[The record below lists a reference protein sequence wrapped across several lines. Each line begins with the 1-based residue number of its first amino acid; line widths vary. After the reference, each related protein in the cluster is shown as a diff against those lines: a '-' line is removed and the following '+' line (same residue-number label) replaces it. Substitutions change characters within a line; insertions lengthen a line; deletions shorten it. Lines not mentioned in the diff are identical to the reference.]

1 MKHIKLIIAVHVV
14 FLALIIAAF
23 LPALKSDDEGYKTKT
38 LVEVPAQ
45 QANVMTEKMASENVA
60 TELVIDPTP
69 VDATEVAVIQ
79 DQPTS
84 VTMMK
89 DNIEEEVVPAKAV
102 VNEST
107 STTEAAIAAQEM
119 GAPEQQQPIIEPS
132 VTVTPRVKSTSSSVV
147 AGLYSVVDG
156 NKLDA
161 SSYAG
166 FKLFRNWCA
175 RCHGTYGQGMVG
187 PNLADSLKIISK
199 EQFYDTVENGK
210 SGRIGSM
217 PSWKANVQVMENMDQ
232 LYAYLKARS
241 DGAIG
246 VIKPQKQ

>member
-1 MKHIKLIIAVHVV
+1 MKHIKVIIAVHVV

-23 LPALKSDDEGYKTKT
+23 LPALKSGDEGYKTKNIA
-38 LVEVPAQ
+38 VVPAQ
-45 QANVMTEKMASENVA
+45 QADEVTQEMVSE
-60 TELVIDPTP
+60 ELVTEMMVEAEA
-69 VDATEVAVIQ
+69 VDVPEVAVIL
-79 DQPTS
+79 DQPNS
-84 VTMMK
+84 VTM
-89 DNIEEEVVPAKAV
+89 IEVDRVKEEVVAAEST
-102 VNEST
+102 VNES
-107 STTEAAIAAQEM
+107 
-119 GAPEQQQPIIEPS
+119 
-132 VTVTPRVKSTSSSVV
+132 VTVPEDTAAVEEIVVKELPLVASTEPETKAAEASAV

-199 EQFYDTVENGK
+199 AQFYDTVENGK

-232 LYAYLKARS
+232 LYSYLKARS

-246 VIKPQKQ
+246 VEKPQKQ